1 MMGRTHALAGVVMTL
16 ALQPLF
22 TPLGMPDTTT
32 GTCLAVVGAA
42 GGAMLP
48 DLDHRHATVARS
60 LGPVSK
66 AVTVVVAAISG
77 GHRNGTHS
85 ILGVVVFTAL
95 SWWLVGLGGW
105 PATLWAAFVLAIGS
119 AALHIRFRKSSAVAH
134 TLMCLA
140 GVVWLIDSGRTATF
154 PWQALTWGVGVGAFS
169 HAILPTDALTRQGCP
184 WLWPVSRKR
193 FRLANL
199 STDHFMENGPVWWSL
214 CAGLT
219 WLVLLRAG
227 VTWVDVV
234 SSVESWRHTGRDLR
248 AAFTR

>member
-1 MMGRTHALAGVVMTL
+1 MMGRTHALAGVVLTL
-16 ALQPLF
+16 TAQPFLARW
-22 TPLGMPDTTT
+22 GMPTTT
-32 GTCLAVVGAA
+32 TATCLAAVGAA

-48 DLDHRHATVARS
+48 DMDHRHATVAQS

-66 AVTVVVAAISG
+66 AVAIGVGWISG

-85 ILGVVVFTAL
+85 FLGVAAFTAL

-105 PATLWAAFVLAIGS
+105 PATLWAAFVLSIGS
-119 AALHIRFRKSSAVAH
+119 AALHIRFRRTSAVAH
-134 TLMCLA
+134 TVMCLL
-140 GVVWLIDSGRTATF
+140 GVVWLIDSGRLGTF
-154 PWQALTWGVGVGAFS
+154 PWQALTWGVGIGAFS
-169 HAILPTDALTRQGCP
+169 HAIVPTDALTRQGCP

-227 VTWVDVV
+227 VTWGDVV
-234 SSVESWRHTGRDLR
+234 SSVESWRHTARDLR
-248 AAFTR
+248 DALS